1 MAKKLSLWLIQIN
14 CLRRSSRFLTQRLRH
29 GFIFFLIGLLLIPG
43 LISLKAYAHNF
54 QISQTFNSGLELVK
68 KGQQNYQL
76 GQFRQA
82 VQNLRAAID
91 IYQQQG
97 DRVNQAIT
105 LSNLSLAYQQL
116 GEWNEAQNA
125 ITKSFQLLNFE
136 PETGV
141 DNLSR
146 QQGSILARALN
157 IYGRLWYQ
165 QGQGEMALDSWR
177 KASQIYQQLN
187 QQEGLISSQ
196 INQIQALQALGLYQ
210 QAQEMVSNIEQ
221 VLNKVSLPLQAKG
234 WRTLG
239 ELWQTIGELKGS
251 EEMLNQSLFI
261 AQKINSAQEISATSL
276 SLGNHFREQVNL
288 IQQREDISKLDK
300 TNPWQC
306 VTNNVSEKV
315 LFLSQ
320 QALAA
325 YDQVSLTSPK
335 SALAVKA
342 QINQLD
348 LLLKTNQI
356 PQAQRVLQDI
366 DISYIPPG
374 QTAIYAQIKLAKNLA
389 CLQQKSADSPNITS
403 WKNIENSLRAI
414 IQQARILED
423 KRALSYALGN
433 LGGFY
438 EYLSLQ
444 DNRLDLWP
452 KAQQLTEEALLLAQP
467 SQDPNIAYLWQWQ
480 LGRIFA
486 RQQETEKALMAY
498 ENTVKSLDKIRGD
511 LLTINADVQFSFRDN
526 VEPVYRQF
534 INLILNPS
542 PGQTVNNN
550 KLAEVI
556 DLIDALQLAELE
568 NFLRCDLTSITRNQS
583 GIESIKEAALIYP
596 VLLENKFYV
605 LYKLP
610 NQSIKYKVTNI
621 AKKKVENTLIKLRQA
636 LGSQENQPIIETSTE
651 VYQWL
656 IKPLENDLEQQSEIT
671 TLVFVLDGYLRNI
684 PMAVLY
690 DEKNQEF
697 LVQKKYALAL
707 LPTSKLLN
715 LRPSSQ
721 QLNVLA
727 AGISEALQVEQREFS
742 EIKAQEELEILKN
755 LVPTNA
761 LLNAQFTQNNL
772 RKILEQEDFSVI
784 HLATHGSFSSDP
796 QETYILA
803 YRELLTANEL
813 NNLLETENRQ
823 GLNELEL
830 LVLSACE
837 TASGDNRATLGLAG
851 LAVRAGA
858 KSTLASLWLA
868 NDDFTIQLIE
878 RFYKELTKGVSKA
891 EALHQAQKALVYQE
905 FDGLELLNSPYNWGA
920 YVLVGNWQ

>member
-29 GFIFFLIGLLLIPG
+29 GLIFFLIGLLLIPG
-43 LISLKAYAHNF
+43 IISLKAYAHNF
-54 QISQTFNSGLELVK
+54 QISQTLNSGLELVK
-68 KGQQNYQL
+68 KGQQHYQI
-76 GQFRQA
+76 GQFRQT
-82 VQNLRAAID
+82 VQNLRAAIE

-97 DRVNQAIT
+97 DRLNQAIT

-116 GEWNEAQNA
+116 GEWSEAQNA
-125 ITKSFQLLNFE
+125 ITKSFQLLNFD

-141 DNLSR
+141 DNLSK
-146 QQGSILARALN
+146 QYGSILASALN

-165 QGQGEMALDSWR
+165 QGKGEMALDSWR

-187 QQEGLISSQ
+187 HKEGLISSQ

-210 QAQEMVSNIEQ
+210 QAQKMVLNIEQ

-239 ELWQTIGELKGS
+239 ELWQTIGDLKGS

-261 AQKINSAQEISATSL
+261 AQKINSPQEIGATLL

-288 IQQREDISKLDK
+288 IQQREDISEMDD

-306 VTNNVSEKV
+306 VTNSVSENV
-315 LFLSQ
+315 LFLSEK
-320 QALAA
+320 ALTA
-325 YDQVSLTSPK
+325 YDRVSLTAPK
-335 SALAVKA
+335 SDLAVKA

-356 PQAQRVLQDI
+356 PQAKRIIQDI
-366 DISYIPPG
+366 DIGYIPPG
-374 QTAIYAQIKLAKNLA
+374 QTGIYAQIKLAKNLA
-389 CLQQKSADSPNITS
+389 CLQQKSADYPNNLS
-403 WKNIENSLRAI
+403 WKKIENSLLEI
-414 IQQARILED
+414 IHQGRTLED

-444 DNRLDLWP
+444 DNRLDLLP

-486 RQQETEKALMAY
+486 RQQETEKAFMAY
-498 ENTVKSLDKIRGD
+498 KNTVKSLDKIRGD
-511 LLTINADVQFSFRDN
+511 LLTIKADVQFSFRDN

-534 INLILNPS
+534 VNLILNPLS
-542 PGQTVNNN
+542 GQTINNN
-550 KLAEVI
+550 KLGEVI
-556 DLIDALQLAELE
+556 ELIDALQLAELE
-568 NFLRCDLTSITRNQS
+568 NFLRCDLTSITTNQS

-596 VLLENKFYV
+596 VILENKFYV

-610 NQSIKYKVTNI
+610 NQSIKYEVTNI
-621 AKKKVENTLIKLRQA
+621 AKDKVENTLIKLRKA
-636 LGSQENQPIIETSTE
+636 LGSQDNQTFIETSKE
-651 VYQWL
+651 VYRWL
-656 IKPLENDLEQQSEIT
+656 IKPIENDLEQQSEIN
-671 TLVFVLDGYLRNI
+671 TLVFVLDGYLRNL

-690 DEKNQEF
+690 DEEKQEY
-697 LVQKKYALAL
+697 LVEKKYALAL

-727 AGISEALQVEQREFS
+727 AGISEALQVEQKDFR

-761 LLNAQFTQNNL
+761 LLNAQFTKNNL
-772 RKILEQEDFSVI
+772 RKTLEQEDFSVI

-796 QETYILA
+796 QDTYILA
-803 YRELLTANEL
+803 YQELLTAHEL
-813 NNLLETENRQ
+813 NNLLETKNRQ

-868 NDDFTIQLIE
+868 NDDFTIPLIK
-878 RFYKELTKGVSKA
+878 RFYEELTKGSSKA
-891 EALHQAQKALVYQE
+891 EALHQAQKSLVYQE
-905 FDGLELLNSPYNWGA
+905 FDGLKLLNSPYNWGA